1 MRSALSLVSA
11 LALMLSVLP
20 VPRLQAAVM
29 LGQQSEGPPLRIEV
43 IEGEGAVNNVRQR
56 VAREPTIRVVDRN
69 NKPVA
74 GAAITFLLPQ
84 MGAGGTFANGATI
97 LNVITNQQGIAVA
110 SGLQANA
117 AAGAFQINVVA
128 SFQGQTATAAI
139 AQSNAAAATSAGVST
154 GALVGIGA
162 AVAGAVVAAV
172 VIGGGDDPTP
182 PQPVPPQPVVISFS
196 LGTPTV
202 RTP

>member
-1 MRSALSLVSA
+1 MRRVLFL
-11 LALMLSVLP
+11 LSVLATVLAILP
-20 VPRLQAAVM
+20 APRVNAAVL
-29 LGQQSEGPPLRIEV
+29 LGQQAEGPPLRIEV
-43 IEGEGAVNNVRQR
+43 IEGEGAVNNIRQR

-139 AQSNAAAATSAGVST
+139 AQSNAAAAATSGVST
-154 GALVGIGA
+154 GVLVGIGA

-182 PQPVPPQPVVISFS
+182 PQPVPPQPIVISFS
-196 LGTPTV
+196 LGTPVV